1 MQDRFQADLKD
12 AMRAQDDVRKMTL
25 RSLITSFKNAAID
38 KRGELSEADAIEILS
53 REAKKRREAAEGFRS
68 GGRDEDAQREEAELT
83 IIQSYLPSQ
92 LSEAEVRAIAQEA
105 IAALGTG
112 DQGKVMGQVMPQIK
126 GRFDGKQASALIRDE
141 FNKAKA

>member
-68 GGRDEDAQREEAELT
+68 GGRDEDAQREEAELV